1 MPYKQLV
8 DFGALQHMCIE
19 YYGSIPYTQQQWEQS
34 TCPLGTLAPNGCFP
48 EPVGSF
54 SGVCRIEGTMNGEW
68 MVALHYIHGL
78 SIPEARETCEDES
91 EMVIGFPG
99 SITRAMFFP
108 PWN

>member
-1 MPYKQLV
+1 
-8 DFGALQHMCIE
+8 
-19 YYGSIPYTQQQWEQS
+19 
-34 TCPLGTLAPNGCFP
+34 
-48 EPVGSF
+48 
-54 SGVCRIEGTMNGEW
+54 MNGEW